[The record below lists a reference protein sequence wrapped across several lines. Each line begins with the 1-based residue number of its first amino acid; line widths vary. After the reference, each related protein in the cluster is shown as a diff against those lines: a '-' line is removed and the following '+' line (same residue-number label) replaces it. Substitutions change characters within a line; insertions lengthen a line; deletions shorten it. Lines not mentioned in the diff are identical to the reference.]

1 MKLYKSNTLIIMED
15 YHQKTIIIGK
25 KHTRNSKVI
34 EKKLNINAP
43 NKVLTN
49 SAKIERDH
57 DEGKSLNYWGVDYG
71 RQVTQARTK
80 AVPKMSQVQLAE
92 KLKVKPDIV
101 KNIENGKGL
110 YNGQLAN
117 KIFRILKVKR
127 NK

>member
-1 MKLYKSNTLIIMED
+1 MDD

-25 KHTRNSKVI
+25 KHRRNSKVI
-34 EKKLNINAP
+34 EKKLNNNAP
-43 NKVLTN
+43 NKILTN
-49 SAKIERDH
+49 SAKVERDH
-57 DEGKSLNYWGVDYG
+57 DEGKSLKIWGIDYG

-80 AVPKMSQVQLAE
+80 VVPKMSQVQLAE

>member
-25 KHTRNSKVI
+25 KHTHGSKVV
-34 EKKLNINAP
+34 EKKLNNNAP

-49 SAKIERDH
+49 SAKIEKNH
-57 DEGKSLNYWGVDYG
+57 DEGKSLKLWGVEYG
-71 RQVTQARTK
+71 KLVTNARTG
-80 AVPKMSQVQLAE
+80 AVPKMSQVKLAE
-92 KLKVKPDIV
+92 KLQVKPDIV

-110 YNGQLAN
+110 YDGKLAN